1 MPDSLDVQVLQTAA
15 SLENLAVSCYAEI
28 MRLAVIRNGDPVLAR
43 FLARTAAQ
51 HTAHADAFNAA
62 VARAGG
68 KRQHAPDPRYA
79 GPVRRALSGLTG
91 VASVVSLLETLEDS
105 KAQTYTRY
113 ASLAGAGLRSMFV
126 SVATVEA
133 GHRAYLLATLKLL
146 SVGGPPGLTGGAVGR
161 LAELPGVVGG
171 SGCPHA
177 FYPTSQS
184 SAVDE
189 GVAR

>member
-1 MPDSLDVQVLQTAA
+1 MPGSLDVEVLQTAA
-15 SLENLAVSCYAEI
+15 SLENLAVSCYSET
-28 MRLAVIRNGDPVLAR
+28 MRLAVIRNGDPLLAR
-43 FLARTAAQ
+43 FLARTTAQ
-51 HTAHADAFNAA
+51 HAAHADAFNAA
-62 VARAGG
+62 LARAGG

-79 GPVRRALSGLTG
+79 GPVRRALASLNG

-113 ASLAGAGLRSMFV
+113 ASLASQDLRSMFV
-126 SVATVEA
+126 SVAAVEA
-133 GHRAYLLATLKLL
+133 GHRASLLATLKLL
-146 SVGGPPGLTGGAVGR
+146 SVGAGGLRGKSDR
-161 LAELPGVVGG
+161 LTELPGVVGG

-177 FYPTSQS
+177 FYPTTES